1 MTLAAGT
8 RLGPY
13 EIVAPIGA
21 GGMGEVYRAR
31 DTRLGRDV
39 ALKVLLARYA
49 ASAQMRERFEQEAQT
64 ISRFAHPGI
73 CTIFDVGSHEGT
85 SYLVMELLLGESLA
99 ERISKGPFLLPQAL
113 RIAREVCL
121 ALDAAHR
128 QGIVHRDVKP
138 ANIFLAGAG
147 TKLLD
152 FGLAKLRERIEA
164 GELSQMATLK
174 SPLTEAGAVLGTLGY
189 MAPEQLEGK
198 PADARSDIF
207 SLGAVLFEMVTGK
220 RAFPGESSRAVI
232 TAILSIEPPPIS
244 SVRALSP
251 PALDRVVRTCLAKD
265 PEERWQ
271 NASDLARELAWIEG
285 QGAGVRVDAA
295 PAGATSPR
303 ARRSAARWIP
313 WIAAAGATAVALAAL
328 LRPRDTP
335 VRPAQVVRFTLPPP
349 SGGAFFST
357 VETTTLAVSPDGR
370 RIAFVVADAPRAM
383 GSTAEAADLGGERRI
398 WVRSLGDTEARAVA
412 GTDGATS
419 LFFSPDGRSLGF
431 FTPGKLRRVDLDGGT
446 PVPICDVPVG
456 AGRSG
461 TWGAG
466 GDILFT
472 NVQGVSISRVSSAG
486 GSPVPV
492 VRADASRGEIRLN
505 WPWFLPDG
513 KRFLYYVRLR
523 DKSARIMFAEPGA
536 GPRAL
541 LSVASSAQFLEPGFL
556 VFAREG
562 ALLAQAF
569 DWRSGSLSSDPF
581 SIAETVNYFET
592 SGHASFAVSPVGTLA
607 YQFSANANR
616 LVRVDRSGREVGTFV
631 PSGNLINLSMSE
643 DGRRVYFD
651 RTQAGIGT
659 WDVWSLDLERG
670 IETRITS
677 SPDTELAALEL
688 ADRRSIVLS
697 ASRQAQPQLYR
708 VDLASGRE
716 EQLAPAPGAFQIGQD
731 ISPDGRT
738 LVYIERTP
746 DSPFDIWSLP
756 LAAGG
761 KPTLLLRSSFGK
773 RDVRFAPDG
782 NALSFISDESGRP
795 EAYVMPYPG
804 PGERR
809 RVSTSGARLLRWSH
823 DGRELLY
830 VSLDQRLLSVPV
842 QASPSLFTGTPREL
856 FVLAGKPWSSFVV
869 SRDGKSFVAIVPEM
883 IAGEQPLAVIANWVP
898 GGGR

>member
-271 NASDLARELAWIEG
+271 NAAGLAR
-285 QGAGVRVDAA
+285 
-295 PAGATSPR
+295 
-303 ARRSAARWIP
+303 
-313 WIAAAGATAVALAAL
+313 
-328 LRPRDTP
+328 
-335 VRPAQVVRFTLPPP
+335 
-349 SGGAFFST
+349 
-357 VETTTLAVSPDGR
+357 
-370 RIAFVVADAPRAM
+370 
-383 GSTAEAADLGGERRI
+383 
-398 WVRSLGDTEARAVA
+398 
-412 GTDGATS
+412 
-419 LFFSPDGRSLGF
+419 
-431 FTPGKLRRVDLDGGT
+431 
-446 PVPICDVPVG
+446 
-456 AGRSG
+456 
-461 TWGAG
+461 
-466 GDILFT
+466 
-472 NVQGVSISRVSSAG
+472 
-486 GSPVPV
+486 
-492 VRADASRGEIRLN
+492 
-505 WPWFLPDG
+505 
-513 KRFLYYVRLR
+513 
-523 DKSARIMFAEPGA
+523 
-536 GPRAL
+536 
-541 LSVASSAQFLEPGFL
+541 
-556 VFAREG
+556 
-562 ALLAQAF
+562 
-569 DWRSGSLSSDPF
+569 
-581 SIAETVNYFET
+581 
-592 SGHASFAVSPVGTLA
+592 
-607 YQFSANANR
+607 
-616 LVRVDRSGREVGTFV
+616 
-631 PSGNLINLSMSE
+631 
-643 DGRRVYFD
+643 
-651 RTQAGIGT
+651 
-659 WDVWSLDLERG
+659 
-670 IETRITS
+670 
-677 SPDTELAALEL
+677 
-688 ADRRSIVLS
+688 
-697 ASRQAQPQLYR
+697 
-708 VDLASGRE
+708 
-716 EQLAPAPGAFQIGQD
+716 
-731 ISPDGRT
+731 
-738 LVYIERTP
+738 
-746 DSPFDIWSLP
+746 
-756 LAAGG
+756 
-761 KPTLLLRSSFGK
+761 
-773 RDVRFAPDG
+773 
-782 NALSFISDESGRP
+782 
-795 EAYVMPYPG
+795 
-804 PGERR
+804 
-809 RVSTSGARLLRWSH
+809 
-823 DGRELLY
+823 
-830 VSLDQRLLSVPV
+830 
-842 QASPSLFTGTPREL
+842 
-856 FVLAGKPWSSFVV
+856 
-869 SRDGKSFVAIVPEM
+869 
-883 IAGEQPLAVIANWVP
+883 
-898 GGGR
+898 